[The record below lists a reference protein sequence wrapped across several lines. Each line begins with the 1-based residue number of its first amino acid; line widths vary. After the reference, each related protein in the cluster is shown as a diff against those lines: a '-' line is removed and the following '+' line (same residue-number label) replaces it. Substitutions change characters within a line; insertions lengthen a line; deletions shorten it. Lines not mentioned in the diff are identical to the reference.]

1 MLKKIFSGVQP
12 SGNLHLGNFLG
23 AIKNFVSLQ
32 NQENTDCVYCIVDLH
47 AITTKQ
53 DPKAL
58 KENIRETLATF
69 IASGIDPKK
78 ALYLISLAVSAHSE
92 GAWILSC
99 IARMGWL
106 NRMTQF
112 KEKAGKDKE
121 KASVGLYS
129 YPILMA
135 SDILLYD
142 STHVPVGDDQ
152 KQHLELCRDIAQ
164 KFNLDFNVPD
174 FLKVPEPIIQKYFSR
189 IMSLK
194 DGTKKMSKSDPS
206 DLSRVN
212 LTDDKDVIKNK
223 IKKAKTDSLPISEK
237 DIEKRFEAKN
247 LLEIYSSLSEKK
259 IEDTINQFDGR
270 NFSEFK
276 EKLSDI
282 MVEKI
287 SPISLEINKLLNDKK
302 YLDKILIEGIEKADK
317 IANKKILEMKKLLD
331 FKMFVQTQTTPN
343 PNSLK
348 FIPGKAVSNKGPI
361 EITDK
366 KNINNELVKNILS
379 INGVTGIFLGEDFLS
394 VNKKSEI
401 EWQDLKHI
409 IISYINEFYSS
420 GNELVIDDKSEKNV
434 SEFKEIEKKIIKILE
449 TKIRPAVARDGGDIK
464 FNKFENGIVEV
475 KLQGSCSGCPSS
487 VITLKNGVQNLLT
500 HYIPEVKEV
509 IAI

>member
-78 ALYLISLAVSAHSE
+78 SIIFNQSAVSAHSE

-247 LLEIYSSLSEKK
+247 LLEIYSSLAEKK

-276 EKLSDI
+276 EELSDI

-317 IANKKILEMKKLLD
+317 IANKKILEMKK
-331 FKMFVQTQTTPN
+331 
-343 PNSLK
+343 
-348 FIPGKAVSNKGPI
+348 
-361 EITDK
+361 
-366 KNINNELVKNILS
+366 
-379 INGVTGIFLGEDFLS
+379 
-394 VNKKSEI
+394 
-401 EWQDLKHI
+401 I
-409 IISYINEFYSS
+409 IGF
-420 GNELVIDDKSEKNV
+420 
-434 SEFKEIEKKIIKILE
+434 
-449 TKIRPAVARDGGDIK
+449 
-464 FNKFENGIVEV
+464 
-475 KLQGSCSGCPSS
+475 
-487 VITLKNGVQNLLT
+487 
-500 HYIPEVKEV
+500 
-509 IAI
+509 